1 MIFLIYQP
9 PPSYSLIS
17 LTIFSLYHAQ
27 SQVVHSALW
36 LLLLVL
42 MLFQL
47 SVDWFKRNFTILFKT
62 ILMHRLAASCS
73 LQISVVVLI
82 EFRKIKYIIGS
93 KLQLHTCMCHGTR
106 TRLCVQN
113 NFSESVI
120 EHTHMHFVIKNN
132 NICVSKCSF
141 VNCCTI
147 DAVGYDIWIQDH
159 LLMNLLS
166 SFFNRNFSF
175 QLISWNRS
183 TKWLILIIF
192 KLTLLSAHKHI
203 H

>member
-42 MLFQL
+42 MPFQL

-93 KLQLHTCMCHGTR
+93 KLQLHTCMYHGTR

-147 DAVGYDIWIQDH
+147 PQLFRYLFGIYFHFGFKSPWAMTFEFRTIYWWTCWA
-159 LLMNLLS
+159 LS
-166 SFFNRNFSF
+166 LIEISHFN
-175 QLISWNRS
+175 
-183 TKWLILIIF
+183 
-192 KLTLLSAHKHI
+192 
-203 H
+203 